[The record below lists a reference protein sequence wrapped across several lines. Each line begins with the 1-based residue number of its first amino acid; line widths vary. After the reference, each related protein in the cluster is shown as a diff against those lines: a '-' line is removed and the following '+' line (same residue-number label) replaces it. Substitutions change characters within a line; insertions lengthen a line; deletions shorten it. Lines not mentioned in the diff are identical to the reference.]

1 MTFLLCVSHFL
12 LALLCVRCCTPALLP
27 LVYRTRTR
35 HAAAAPAPRTL
46 RLRSKRPRGMT
57 CRRGIV
63 SASLQAPPLQSSLMF
78 SLALLL
84 ALALA
89 LLPALPRASTPPYA
103 PRAPRANAWR
113 RRRTKTAAGL
123 QAPRT
128 NNDARR
134 RKDAACPHGHKAG
147 DADRWGKRELGRRPG
162 NGAPLRARVSAFH
175 LPCERGLNS
184 HTVVDTRPRLS
195 LAL

>member
-1 MTFLLCVSHFL
+1 MRSLLHPR
-12 LALLCVRCCTPALLP
+12 APAASIP
-27 LVYRTRTR
+27 HAHKTRRRSARATHTAPTIEVTTR
-35 HAAAAPAPRTL
+35 HDLPKGHRERIPAGAAPAVAATGQL
-46 RLRSKRPRGMT
+46 
-57 CRRGIV
+57 
-63 SASLQAPPLQSSLMF
+63 
-78 SLALLL
+78 
-84 ALALA
+84 
-89 LLPALPRASTPPYA
+89 ALPRASTPPYA

-147 DADRWGKRELGRRPG
+147 DADRWGKRELGVCPG
-162 NGAPLRARVSAFH
+162 NGAPLRARVAAFL

-184 HTVVDTRPRLS
+184 HTVVDTRPRPS

>member
-1 MTFLLCVSHFL
+1 M
-12 LALLCVRCCTPALLP
+12 
-27 LVYRTRTR
+27 
-35 HAAAAPAPRTL
+35 
-46 RLRSKRPRGMT
+46 
-57 CRRGIV
+57 

-84 ALALA
+84 ALVLA
-89 LLPALPRASTPPYA
+89 LLPALPRARTPPYA

-128 NNDARR
+128 NDNARR

-147 DADRWGKRELGRRPG
+147 DADRWGKRKLGERPG
-162 NGAPLRARVSAFH
+162 NGAPLRARVVVLF
-175 LPCERGLNS
+175 LPCERGLNG
-184 HTVVDTRPRLS
+184 HTVVITRPRPS